1 MLSVQNRAESL
12 ATFRFIQVSL
22 METLARWVPSTPEME
37 VKVNFGRHIWDLA
50 QHADALGKRTYE
62 LRAPLQFSLRPSE
75 EYVKFLEEFA
85 GIASTPKKIAG
96 FYDVVLPGLAKRYQ
110 AYLDNTDR
118 LLDEPSVRAIEGI
131 LAGFSRMR
139 TESVAL
145 RDDLAQVR
153 LNDEKWVAELK
164 THEAGP
170 TDIVAHRP
178 AASAA

>member
-1 MLSVQNRAESL
+1 M
-12 ATFRFIQVSL
+12 
-22 METLARWVPSTPEME
+22 
-37 VKVNFGRHIWDLA
+37 
-50 QHADALGKRTYE
+50 
-62 LRAPLQFSLRPSE
+62 
-75 EYVKFLEEFA
+75 
-85 GIASTPKKIAG
+85 STPKKIAG

-139 TESVAL
+139 AESVAL
-145 RDDLAQVR
+145 RDDLAKLR

-170 TDIVAHRP
+170 TNIVAHRP